1 MHKAYFDA
9 SVDWAK
15 KQITTAFII
24 YDRNGNVLY
33 QEAKNIGNNINKY
46 DNNYAEWFALNQL
59 LKTLRRFQINEVAI
73 YGDNQSVIAI
83 ANGLSKKERNKE
95 LHRIIW
101 KYGEKFKQITF
112 NWISR
117 KNNKE
122 ADKLS
127 RIKENVITLDQAKK
141 IRVCASRKEIKNNK
155 QNNANT
161 YAVLPHKFDFN
172 FQYKERRKKVM
183 TR

>member
-1 MHKAYFDA
+1 MYKAYFDA
-9 SVDWAK
+9 SVDWVK
-15 KQITTAFII
+15 KQVTTAFII
-24 YDRNGNVLY
+24 YDSNGNVLH

-59 LKTLRRFQINEVAI
+59 LKTLRRLQINEVEI

-83 ANGLSKKERNKE
+83 ANGISRRERNKE

-101 KYGEKFKQITF
+101 KYGEKFKQISF

-127 RIKENVITLDQAKK
+127 KDKTVIITLDEAKN
-141 IRVCASRKEIKNNK
+141 IRVSTSKKEIENNK
-155 QNNANT
+155 QNNHNT
-161 YAVLPHKFDFN
+161 YAVTPNQFDFN
-172 FQYKERRKKVM
+172 FKYRENKRKVVV
-183 TR
+183 R